1 MDEILEGKGD
11 DSSWFYDKL
20 AWFGVFGSKKN
31 LEKEDSGEKSARAEG

>member
-11 DSSWFYDKL
+11 DASWFYDKL

-31 LEKEDSGEKSARAEG
+31 LEKENSARTEGQTQP